1 MQNIL
6 IIGGTGCVGQ
16 ETAKHLL
23 NKKETNV
30 FCLSRGKTKSQ
41 VLENVKYETGDILD
55 LESLISVLEK
65 HQITHVLHTAA
76 LRTSDCKADP
86 ALAVKININ
95 GTTNVLE
102 ALRIY
107 GKARRF
113 LFISTAANYKVIPGQ
128 FVTEE
133 SPMVPLNAYTATKIA
148 CEQMIECYYRNY
160 NIPATI
166 IRPQIIY
173 GPARGTDGSTAG
185 ISIALKEAAKGN
197 KYTIPFSGTTSFH
210 FSGDV
215 GKYVG
220 EALLN
225 CPEDFDI
232 YNLPNESMSVEFISD
247 KINSRCP
254 EPLID
259 FVENVYPFPE
269 GSDATKFLKDFPT
282 CQPTSLDEVLDL
294 VFEDA

>member
-1 MQNIL
+1 MCRPRN
-6 IIGGTGCVGQ
+6 
-16 ETAKHLL
+16 AKYLVAE
-23 NKKETNV
+23 KETKV
-30 FCLSRGKTKSQ
+30 ICLSRGITQGKA
-41 VLENVKYETGDILD
+41 LENVTYEIGDILD
-55 LESLISVLEK
+55 VDSLISVLEK

-76 LRTSDCKADP
+76 LRTSDCKENP

-102 ALRIY
+102 ALRTY
-107 GKARRF
+107 GKVKRF
-113 LFISTAANYKVIPGQ
+113 LFISTAANYKVIPGK

-148 CEQMIECYYRNY
+148 CEQMIQCYSSNYR
-160 NIPATI
+160 IPSTI

-210 FSGDV
+210 FSVDV
-215 GKYVG
+215 GKFVG
-220 EALLN
+220 KALI
-225 CPEDFDI
+225 ESSEGFII
-232 YNLPNESMSVEFISD
+232 YNLPNESMSIKYIVD
-247 KINSRCP
+247 KINSRCS

-259 FVENVYPFPE
+259 FIKNVYPFPE
-269 GSDATKFLKDFPT
+269 GSDATKFLDHFPD
-282 CQPTSLDEVLDL
+282 CQPTTLDKVLDI
-294 VFEDA
+294 VFDC